1 MILYGVRFLRLNE
14 KRINRVDRF
23 VPRFNKLLSEKKVF
37 VDWPQ
42 GQRNNRERKEME
54 NEIYYKR
61 GRMFFWWCGMS
72 QAAPGSN
79 IYRTNETSAPR
90 FVLLR
95 IRDRNALKLYRAER
109 GISVGSE
116 LGSCEPIRLF
126 KSVSKVKFF
135 AKSCVERFAFTLLR
149 ITDGGTRD
157 RQVKPGT
164 SVASRVEYVSK
175 SQLVLLITSKLLYI
189 SLSILWYL
197 PISTLHPL

>member
-1 MILYGVRFLRLNE
+1 
-14 KRINRVDRF
+14 
-23 VPRFNKLLSEKKVF
+23 
-37 VDWPQ
+37 
-42 GQRNNRERKEME
+42 ME

-61 GRMFFWWCGMS
+61 GRMFFRWCGMS
-72 QAAPGSN
+72 QAASCSN
-79 IYRTNETSAPR
+79 IYRTNETSAAHSLYSWE
-90 FVLLR
+90 FA
-95 IRDRNALKLYRAER
+95 IRNALKLYRAER

-116 LGSCEPIRLF
+116 RGSCEPIRLF

-157 RQVKPGT
+157 RQVKPGA
-164 SVASRVEYVSK
+164 SVALRVEYVSK